1 MREKILI
8 FNTALLLVVSLSGF
22 PSAQPPSEEL
32 PLTVCP
38 EGPPQCQFSTIG
50 AAIDAASPYDLI
62 QVYPGTYRETL
73 TISKSLR
80 LVATEPERVV
90 LQGAHTG
97 EPTLTLQVQ
106 DRLDITIEG
115 LTLLAPP
122 DPESTGTCQDRR
134 ALVCSNGIDIRG
146 EGALGLTLV
155 NVQITQRENQSATGI
170 DCSQFTGTAQV
181 VLRQSR
187 ISANREG
194 LDWTCPTSGSLE
206 IQHTLVSGNYLGGVS
221 FFGSRGETMEVSVEE
236 SLFTANGVAIE
247 LDGEGLDVIVKGSEF
262 LDNNKTGIF
271 ANLHG
276 DSLLEISGSLLLRN
290 RAGVVLGGPES
301 FIEGTQFLLQDSRV
315 LGNREEGVI
324 VWTVGEVELRNNLI
338 EGNGHGVRVVQAS
351 NRLALYENQVVR
363 NEGWGVALDQ
373 SECFSKPFPIAGLGP
388 EVKKVFRIVGK
399 GNEIHDNGQ
408 GDLCP
413 EWFNWPED
421 FMEP

>member
-1 MREKILI
+1 MKKGISILC
-8 FNTALLLVVSLSGF
+8 LLLVVGLGGF
-22 PSAQPPSEEL
+22 PSAQPPPSEGL

-38 EGPPQCQFSTIG
+38 EGPPACQFSTIE
-50 AAIDAASPYDLI
+50 AAVEAASSYDLI

-90 LQGAHTG
+90 LQGARTG
-97 EPTLTLQVQ
+97 EPTLTFQVQ
-106 DRLDITIEG
+106 DRLDIFLEG

-122 DPESTGTCQDRR
+122 DPEPTGTCQDRR

-146 EGALGLTLV
+146 EGALDLTLV
-155 NVQITQRENQSATGI
+155 NVQITQRENRSATGI
-170 DCSQFTGTAQV
+170 DCSHFTGTAQV

-187 ISANREG
+187 LAANRKG
-194 LDWTCPTSGSLE
+194 LDWTCSASGSLE
-206 IQHTLVSGNYLGGVS
+206 IQHTLVSGNYLSGVF

-262 LDNNKTGIF
+262 LDNKTGIF

-290 RAGVVLGGPES
+290 RAGVILGGPES

-315 LGNREEGVI
+315 LGNRKEGVI
-324 VWTVGEVELRNNLI
+324 VWTVGEVELRSNLI

-351 NRLALYENQVVR
+351 NRLALYENQVVK
-363 NEGWGVALDQ
+363 NEGWGIALDQ
-373 SECFSKPFPIAGLGP
+373 SECFPEPFPIMGLGP
-388 EVKKVFRIVGK
+388 EVKKVFRIVGE
-399 GNEIHDNGQ
+399 GNEIHANGK

-413 EWFNWPED
+413 EEFNWPED
-421 FMEP
+421 FLEP